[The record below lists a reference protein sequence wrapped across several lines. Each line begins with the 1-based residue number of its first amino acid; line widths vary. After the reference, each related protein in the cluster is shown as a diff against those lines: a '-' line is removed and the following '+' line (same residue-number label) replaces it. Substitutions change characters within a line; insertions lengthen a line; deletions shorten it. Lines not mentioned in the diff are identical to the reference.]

1 MRLNRPD
8 ITRLIPHAGRMVLL
22 DGVLD
27 WTAET
32 LLAQT
37 RSHRAPDNPLRR
49 AGRLSILA
57 GIEYAAQATAIHGAL
72 LTADA
77 TGHAEGGDARQGVL
91 AMARD
96 IRWSVDRLD
105 TLDDELD
112 IHVHLLTAQTDS
124 TLYAFRLIAG
134 GAERLGGRLA
144 IFFPEGA
151 KTP

>member
-8 ITRLIPHAGRMVLL
+8 IARLIPHAGRMVLL
-22 DGVLD
+22 DGIID
-27 WTAET
+27 WTAES
-32 LLAQT
+32 LRA
-37 RSHRAPDNPLRR
+37 RACSHRAPDNPLRR

-72 LTADA
+72 LRADSP
-77 TGHAEGGDARQGVL
+77 GCAEGGGARQGFL

-105 TLDDELD
+105 TLVDDLD
-112 IHVHLLTAQTDS
+112 IQVQLLTAQTDS
-124 TLYAFRLIAG
+124 TLYAFRLIASD
-134 GAERLGGRLA
+134 AERLGGRLA

>member
-8 ITRLIPHAGRMVLL
+8 IARLIPHAGRMVLL

-32 LLAQT
+32 LRA
-37 RSHRAPDNPLRR
+37 RACSHRAPDNPLRR

-72 LTADA
+72 LKVDA
-77 TGHAEGGDARQGVL
+77 PDCPEDGGARPGVL

-96 IRWSVDRLD
+96 IRWTVDRLD
-105 TLDDELD
+105 TLADDLD
-112 IHVHLLTAQTDS
+112 IQVQLLTAQTDS
-124 TLYAFRLIAG
+124 TLYDFRLTAAG
-134 GAERLGGRLA
+134 AGLLSGRLA
-144 IFFPEGA
+144 IFFPA
-151 KTP
+151 VATTP

>member
-8 ITRLIPHAGRMVLL
+8 IARLIPHAGRMVLL

-27 WTAET
+27 WTAES
-32 LLAQT
+32 LWA
-37 RSHRAPDNPLRR
+37 RACSHRAPDNPLRR

-72 LTADA
+72 VTVNAP
-77 TGHAEGGDARQGVL
+77 GHAEGGQTRQGFL

-96 IRWSVDRLD
+96 IRWTVDRLD
-105 TLDDELD
+105 TQTDELD

-144 IFFPEGA
+144 IFFPAGA
-151 KTP
+151 TTP